1 MENLISLQSCHAR
14 SVTKVLGLVESIC
27 GHALTKPSAEDAG
40 SILRIS
46 TAIYLREMCFNIKRR
61 LQG

>member
-1 MENLISLQSCHAR
+1 MENPISLQPCHAR
-14 SVTKVLGLVESIC
+14 SITKAIGLAASIY

-46 TAIYLREMCFNIKRR
+46 TAIYPREKYFNI
-61 LQG
+61 